1 MRIMLAIVKFSLCDG
16 SGLCGLGGF
25 VLPTLSILCSFL
37 LLWLSLFSC
46 LITTL
51 LTRDSEVVLVWFM
64 WILEEQEEEEEEEVG
79 GVPVK
84 TSSLGK
90 WKLAHKRLATLL
102 RCLCARS
109 MLVNREGYFENCVR
123 GKKKMRGK

>member
-1 MRIMLAIVKFSLCDG
+1 MLAIVKFSLCDG

-25 VLPTLSILCSFL
+25 VLPTPSILCSFL

-51 LTRDSEVVLVWFM
+51 LTRDSEVILVWFM
-64 WILEEQEEEEEEEVG
+64 WILEEQEQEEEEEEVG

-90 WKLAHKRLATLL
+90 WKTCTQKISYIVKVLMCQIHASEERRL
-102 RCLCARS
+102 
-109 MLVNREGYFENCVR
+109 F
-123 GKKKMRGK
+123 